1 MKKIIQSLSDTFPNR
16 SYSVTSPLKAR
27 NLYSHALL
35 LMILLGVLMLP
46 AGCKKDKDQ
55 PTSTLNAQDRAFFDS
70 AARSNLAEITLGQ
83 LAVSK
88 GADNSIKEFGQMM
101 VTMHTEQTNLLKALA
116 DRKGVTLPT
125 DLAPAD
131 RIVRDRL
138 TALTTGP
145 AFDSLYINS
154 QVLGHQRTVSNFQ
167 LEINN
172 GQDAEV
178 KQLATT
184 NLPII
189 QDHLDEA
196 TSIRASLDYD

>member
-1 MKKIIQSLSDTFPNR
+1 MIQLLSETLQQR
-16 SYSVTSPLKAR
+16 SYSITSLLKAR

-35 LMILLGVLMLP
+35 LMILLSVVMLP
-46 AGCKKDKDQ
+46 GCKKDKE

-70 AARSNLAEITLGQ
+70 AARSNLAEITLGN

-88 GADNSIKEFGQMM
+88 GADNSIKEYGQMM
-101 VTMHTEQTNLLKALA
+101 VTMHTEQTNLLKTLA

-131 RIVRDRL
+131 QIVRDRL
-138 TALTTGP
+138 TALATGP
-145 AFDSLYINS
+145 SFDSLYINS
-154 QVLGHQRTVSNFQ
+154 QVLGHQRAVSNFQ
-167 LEINN
+167 LEINS
-172 GQDAEV
+172 GLDAEV

-196 TSIRASLDYD
+196 TSIRASLNYD

>member
-1 MKKIIQSLSDTFPNR
+1 MKKMIQLLSETLQQR
-16 SYSVTSPLKAR
+16 SYSITSLLKAR

-35 LMILLGVLMLP
+35 LMILLSVVMLP
-46 AGCKKDKDQ
+46 GCKKDKE

-70 AARSNLAEITLGQ
+70 AARSNLAEITLGN

-88 GADNSIKEFGQMM
+88 GADNSIKEYGQMM
-101 VTMHTEQTNLLKALA
+101 VTMHTEQTNLLKTLA

-131 RIVRDRL
+131 QIVRDRL
-138 TALTTGP
+138 TALATGP
-145 AFDSLYINS
+145 SFDSLYINS
-154 QVLGHQRTVSNFQ
+154 QVLGHQRAVSNFQ
-167 LEINN
+167 LEINS
-172 GQDAEV
+172 GLDAEV

-196 TSIRASLDYD
+196 TSIRASLNYD

>member
-1 MKKIIQSLSDTFPNR
+1 MKKIIQSLSETFQHR
-16 SYSVTSPLKAR
+16 SYSITSQFKER

-35 LMILLGVLMLP
+35 LMILLSVVMLP
-46 AGCKKDKDQ
+46 TGCKKDNE

-70 AARSNLAEITLGQ
+70 AARSNLAEITLGN

-88 GADNSIKEFGQMM
+88 GADNSIRAFGQMM
-101 VTMHTEQTNLLKALA
+101 VTMHTEQTNLLKTLA

-131 RIVRDRL
+131 QIVRDRL
-138 TALTTGP
+138 TALATGP

-154 QVLGHQRTVSNFQ
+154 QVVGHQRAVSNFQ

-178 KQLATT
+178 KQFATT

-189 QDHLDEA
+189 QDHLEEA
-196 TSIRASLDYD
+196 TSIRATLDYD